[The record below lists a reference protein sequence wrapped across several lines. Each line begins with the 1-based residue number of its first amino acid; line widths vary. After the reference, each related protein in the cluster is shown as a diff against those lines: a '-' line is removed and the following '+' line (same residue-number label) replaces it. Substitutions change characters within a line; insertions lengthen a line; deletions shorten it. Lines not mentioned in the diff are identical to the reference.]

1 MAQSVRELVVR
12 ASRALAA
19 AGLGDM
25 VWGHASVRDPEGR
38 GVWMKASGWGFEEV
52 DQDRVVLVTPQ
63 GTVLDGAGRRH
74 LEYPIHTEIVAR
86 RPDVRAVV
94 HTHAPALAAFA
105 SLDRAL
111 KPLSHDAVPFTH
123 PQLPRFLGT
132 GALIATPE
140 LGQALACSLGEA
152 NAILIPHH
160 GAVTVGPDVETAVMY
175 AVLLERACRTQ
186 LLAMA
191 AGEPVTWSDEAETV
205 FKRDQVWNSE
215 QLHAGWHYLVR
226 REVSPPREG
235 VA

>member
-1 MAQSVRELVVR
+1 MAVRELVVQ
-12 ASRALAA
+12 ASQALAA
-19 AGLGDM
+19 AGLGDL
-25 VWGHASVRDPEGR
+25 VWGHASARDPDGR
-38 GVWMKASGWGFEEV
+38 GVWMKASGWGFEEIG
-52 DQDRVVLVTPQ
+52 QDRVVLVSPQ

-74 LEYPIHTEIVAR
+74 LEYPIHTEIMAR
-86 RPDVRAVV
+86 RPDVGAVV
-94 HTHAPALAAFA
+94 HTHAPTLAAFA

-111 KPLSHDAVPFTH
+111 RPISHDAVPFTY

-140 LGQALACSLGEA
+140 LGRALADGLGQA
-152 NAILIPHH
+152 NGILIPCH

-186 LLAMA
+186 LLALA
-191 AGEPVTWSDEAETV
+191 AGGPATWSDEAETV

-226 REVSPPREG
+226 RGSSRSRAG
-235 VA
+235 GA